1 MKILEAPLVEKYVS
15 KLIDDLCKNP
25 QPFTG
30 NRRNNIDYLN
40 DLRNGIKRFK
50 RLLRKAPAPL
60 RTVLFSPEF
69 ARGLL
74 ATQGTTGDFN
84 PNLRNYL
91 SQREPARLTQLVG
104 ILDGLDARCEET
116 ARLALGTHA
125 GANQLK
131 RDAATASRDVIELL
145 DHLLPRKEA
154 IVLLLKDE
162 RVLQDCELVFR
173 GRNRRGRE
181 RPSAPVQGGGAPLS
195 AHEAIKFLTFARTTA
210 ARPWILVCS
219 EFAHREGAHH
229 VQR

>member
-1 MKILEAPLVEKYVS
+1 MAKRKRVPAHKRSKDKRSKDKRSKDEIVAEIMKILEAPLVEKYVS

-104 ILDGLDARCEET
+104 VLDGLDARCEET

-131 RDAATASRDVIELL
+131 RDAATASRDVIDSSITFYPEKKLSFSCSKTSEYCRIASL
-145 DHLLPRKEA
+145 FFEA
-154 IVLLLKDE
+154 VTGEDE
-162 RVLQDCELVFR
+162 SDL
-173 GRNRRGRE
+173 RRQCKAVAP
-181 RPSAPVQGGGAPLS
+181 PSL
-195 AHEAIKFLTFARTTA
+195 RTK
-210 ARPWILVCS
+210 
-219 EFAHREGAHH
+219 
-229 VQR
+229 Q